1 LPEPLNRYR
10 SAEPRQAKA
19 PGPARVRSNT
29 ASLRRGGSR
38 GQGKAAGIIIGRR
51 ASATSLRGAALRP
64 GGSSVAD
71 SGPGDSGWHQA
82 YVRAETSDA
91 SCDGP
96 GPCLC
101 CSGRKAPRLAIVE
114 FSTRYCNGQLV
125 VCMRGE
131 LDVADA
137 ARVAAALVQV
147 AVLARQVIVDL
158 EGLEFIDSS
167 GLAALVR
174 ARKHAKQAG
183 GDLLLAAP
191 QEQVLRVLAITRLTE
206 VLPVH
211 ACVEDAAG
219 LRGRSPTRSAPVPMS
234 PVIIAVT

>member
-1 LPEPLNRYR
+1 
-10 SAEPRQAKA
+10 
-19 PGPARVRSNT
+19 
-29 ASLRRGGSR
+29 
-38 GQGKAAGIIIGRR
+38 
-51 ASATSLRGAALRP
+51 
-64 GGSSVAD
+64 
-71 SGPGDSGWHQA
+71 
-82 YVRAETSDA
+82 
-91 SCDGP
+91 
-96 GPCLC
+96 
-101 CSGRKAPRLAIVE
+101 LAIVE